1 DRRRG
6 REPSAADQ
14 ARDAEFRRLMNK
26 VALITLWVEPSTH
39 QIVKYTFDN
48 IGFEFFPGQW
58 LVHVDDITATMTMGQ
73 PFADK
78 QDVWLPRSLEFSVS
92 MMMATGPFGI
102 RYALDYSDYR
112 VPQVSSKLGI

>member
-1 DRRRG
+1 EALRIEYYPAKMFGGTDRRRNG
-6 REPSAADQ
+6 REPSADDK

-48 IGFEFFPGQW
+48 VGFDFFPGQW
-58 LVHVDDITATMTMGQ
+58 LLHVDDITATMTMGQ

-78 QDVWLPRSLEFSVS
+78 QEIWLPQAPAFTVG
-92 MMMATGPFGI
+92 MT
-102 RYALDYSDYR
+102 
-112 VPQVSSKLGI
+112 